1 MVARHLQAIA
11 DGRLRVVVDRRYPLA
26 EAAAAHA
33 FVESRHA
40 VGRVVL
46 VP

>member
-1 MVARHLQAIA
+1 MIAGHLADIA
-11 DGRLRVVVDRRYPLA
+11 SGALRVVIDREYLLA

-33 FVESRHA
+33 FVESRQA
-40 VGRVVL
+40 LGRVLL